1 MSAPAPRE
9 LPHAPDVVKRE
20 LQRRILSLLPALGIM
35 EQPANGMVMPRNPT
49 RDDRRAGSFVI
60 WTAGDGIGAW
70 KDYACG
76 EAEKGDVFDLIAYLG
91 GLSRW
96 IDAYWW
102 ALEFLGLGR
111 GEVRSADQARLDRER
126 AARDQRAAAARA
138 GADVEKL
145 AGKAK
150 GFWLA
155 RPAGIEGTLAWTYL
169 EQARGLPMG
178 ELAKSPGALR
188 FDPALEHV
196 DRETGE
202 VTTWPALVSAM
213 SHWESGDIRAVHR
226 TYLAADGLAKA
237 PVATAKK
244 MLGVAAGCAIRLSK
258 GADGLTPHEAAKRG
272 KFGPLVITEGIEDGL
287 TAVIA
292 QPAYRVWA
300 AGSLSLL
307 GRLGWP
313 ACASAVVLVADND
326 WDKPQAVA
334 AFDKVLAH
342 WKSMAAGRPL
352 KVVRAEAGKDL
363 NDWAR
368 GVG

>member
-1 MSAPAPRE
+1 MSERRE

-35 EQPANGMVMPRNPT
+35 EQPANGMVMPRNPN
-49 RDDRRAGSFVI
+49 RDDKRPGSFVI
-60 WTAGDGIGAW
+60 WTVSNAGGVGAW

-76 EAEKGDVFDLIAYLG
+76 ESEKGDVFDLIAYLQR
-91 GLSRW
+91 LDRW

-102 ALEFLGLGR
+102 ALDFLGMGR
-111 GEVRSADQARLDRER
+111 GEVRSADQARLDAERHARER
-126 AARDQRAAAARA
+126 RAADARANANAAEAAR
-138 GADVEKL
+138 
-145 AGKAK
+145 KAK
-150 GFWLA
+150 AFWLG
-155 RPAGIEGTLAWTYL
+155 RKPEIRGTLAWKYL
-169 EQARGLPMG
+169 TQARGLP
-178 ELAKSPGALR
+178 LDQLKKPPGALR
-188 FDPALEHV
+188 FDPALDHI
-196 DRETGE
+196 DRDTGE

-213 SHWESGDIRAVHR
+213 SHWQTDDICAVHR

-237 PVATAKK
+237 PVASAKK
-244 MLGVAAGCAIRLSK
+244 MLGQAAGGAIRLAK
-258 GADGLTPHEAAKRG
+258 GAGGLTPKAADEQGRR
-272 KFGPLVITEGIEDGL
+272 GPLVITEGIEDGL
-287 TAVIA
+287 TAVLA
-292 QPAYRVWA
+292 QPDYRVWA

-313 ACASAVVLVADND
+313 PCASAVVLVADND
-326 WDKPQAVA
+326 WDKPQALA

-342 WKSMAAGRPL
+342 WKGMAAGRPL